1 MLAAFS
7 GRTWLQLSAASP
19 APRLRAE
26 KRLARAGV
34 CGRGS
39 SESSADISEGLR
51 EQVSGRGRRDR
62 LAVRARLLV
71 AGSPGHRARSSSVW
85 NSERFTHPAN
95 APDLLFVILSHAL
108 S

>member
-1 MLAAFS
+1 MLAAAY

-19 APRLRAE
+19 APRLGR
-26 KRLARAGV
+26 RRGWQGAGFV
-34 CGRGS
+34 EGAAAS
-39 SESSADISEGLR
+39 PPADISEGLR

-71 AGSPGHRARSSSVW
+71 AGSPGHRAQSSSVW

-95 APDLLFVILSHAL
+95 APDLLFVISPVLS
-108 S
+108 